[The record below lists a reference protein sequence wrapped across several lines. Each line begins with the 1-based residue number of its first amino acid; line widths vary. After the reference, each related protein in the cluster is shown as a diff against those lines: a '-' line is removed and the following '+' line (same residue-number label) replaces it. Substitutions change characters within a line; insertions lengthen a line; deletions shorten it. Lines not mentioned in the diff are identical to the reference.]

1 MSERVDIRKPDKEKE
16 EAMIPD
22 SIRERLDE
30 METEFLEKALE
41 VYSEQTDHNEPLLA
55 GGIARS
61 LKWRVTGAELNKFVR
76 RLHSRGFVVGT
87 KSVMGGPAFQLDPS

>member
-1 MSERVDIRKPDKEKE
+1 
-16 EAMIPD
+16 MIPD

-30 METEFLEKALE
+30 REIEFLEKALE
-41 VYSEQTDHNEPLLA
+41 IYGEQGESGDPILA

-76 RLHSRGFVVGT
+76 KLHSRGFVLGT
-87 KSVMGGPAFQLDPS
+87 KSVAGGPAFSLDPKITGAE